1 MPLPA
6 DPDLD
11 LDLRYAAAR
20 GQFVASFEPVV
31 ALATDAVAGFVVRPT
46 WHHPA
51 RGVLGPEVVRPVAE
65 RTDLA
70 DDLDRW
76 LVQAACDAVTG
87 WGAEALDALGLLVV
101 PCAASTAQDP
111 DVPFFAR
118 AVADMAG
125 LPPDRLVLNWPQAAL
140 SPALAA
146 AHTALGLGLA
156 SDDLPPAVS
165 LDVLVL
171 DESARA
177 ARVPTEQTVRQA
189 ARRGV
194 RVLAE
199 GVGPDDTADTLQD
212 WGVTYASGG
221 LPPGTA
227 ADARA
232 ALTRRTAQPAR

>member
-20 GQFVASFEPVV
+20 GQLVASFEPVA
-31 ALATDAVAGFVVRPT
+31 ALATGAVAGFVVRPT
-46 WHHPA
+46 WHHPK
-51 RGVLGPEVVRPVAE
+51 RGVLGPGVVRTVAA
-65 RTDLA
+65 RTDLS

-76 LVQAACDAVTG
+76 LIQTACDAAAG

-125 LPPDRLVLNWPQAAL
+125 LPPDRLVLNWPHAAL

-146 AHTALGLGLA
+146 AHAALGLGLA
-156 SDDLPPAVS
+156 SGDLTPAAT

-171 DESARA
+171 DASARA
-177 ARVPTEQTVRQA
+177 ARMPTEQAVRQA

-194 RVLAE
+194 RVLAD
-199 GVGPDDTADTLQD
+199 GVGSDDTAETLQN
-212 WGVTYASGG
+212 WSVTYASGG

-227 ADARA
+227 AEARA